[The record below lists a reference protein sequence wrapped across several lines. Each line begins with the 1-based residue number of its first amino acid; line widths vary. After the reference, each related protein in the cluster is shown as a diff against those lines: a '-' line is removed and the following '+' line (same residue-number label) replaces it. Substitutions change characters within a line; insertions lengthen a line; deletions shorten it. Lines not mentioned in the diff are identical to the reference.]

1 MTLIAFFLSVWAIN
15 FSQFVVARACF
26 GRDFYAPANRVAT
39 FIIDIFY
46 AKSAVTI
53 FSRIARKYA
62 FISFDYQMI
71 FHCYLLYRVTA
82 EVAVNIAQFA
92 GY

>member
-1 MTLIAFFLSVWAIN
+1 MPV
-15 FSQFVVARACF
+15 F

-39 FIIDIFY
+39 FLIDIFC
-46 AKSAVTI
+46 AKCAVTI
-53 FSRIARKYA
+53 FSRLARKYA
-62 FISFDYQMI
+62 FISFDDKMI

-82 EVAVNIAQFA
+82 KIAVNIAQFA